1 MFNNTEVHVS
11 STGKLKHPLFGR
23 FARPIRKAE
32 REKLKSVFK
41 HGRKPYMQYMDAL
54 ASKSSESILA
64 GNYDELGSST
74 SVLQKNIK
82 QK

>member
-1 MFNNTEVHVS
+1 MFNDTEVHVS

-23 FARPIRKAE
+23 FAQPIRKAE

-41 HGRKPYMQYMDAL
+41 HGCNPYMQYMDAL

-64 GNYDELGSST
+64 GNYDKLGCT

-82 QK
+82 RN